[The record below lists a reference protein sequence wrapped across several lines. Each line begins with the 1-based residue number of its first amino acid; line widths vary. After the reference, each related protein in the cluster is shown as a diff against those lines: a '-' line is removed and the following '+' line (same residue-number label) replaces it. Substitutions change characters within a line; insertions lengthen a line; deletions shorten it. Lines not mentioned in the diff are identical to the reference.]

1 MWNYISN
8 FMIAVSGLP
17 CQGRSAYDGRSR
29 IVSSSLIGQ
38 TIGHYR
44 VLDQLGAGGM
54 GVVYRAQDLKLGRQ
68 VALKVLPAGS
78 ASSTEAIER
87 FRREART
94 ASALNHPNI
103 CTIYGFDEHDGQC
116 YLAMELL
123 DGEPLDIRLAGR
135 PLDLRSLLDIAV
147 QVADALDAAHTEGIL
162 HRDIK
167 PANIFLTKR
176 GQVKVLDFGLA
187 KLTTA
192 AHAAGDSVYETR
204 AEHFSSVVGTTVGT
218 IAYMSPEQARGEELD
233 PRTDLFSFG
242 VVLYEMAT
250 GRQSFPGH
258 TTAVVFDG
266 ILNREPARASS
277 INQSLPP
284 DLDRIIAKALE
295 KERDLRYQTARDL
308 RADLERLRR
317 DSGTRRVA
325 VSSGP
330 GSAGASTM
338 AGDPTSAATV
348 FVPAGTQPSGS
359 GAASSAIGV
368 SGATPGPSAV
378 SGALQPAQPITP
390 PAVATAPV
398 PAGAAQRAPWGL
410 AAAATVVAAL
420 AVGAGLY
427 LAMRPGS
434 GPADVVQTAE
444 PDPPSTPATPEAA
457 PPSSGEGVPAAASA
471 AASPPPAPV
480 AGAPPAKGP
489 APTTRPAT
497 KSAPSA
503 PASSTAAGAA
513 ATARDAEAAQRLE
526 IARAKLSSNLVDQ
539 GVADLRQIVID
550 YPGSPTAVEASFLAG
565 GALEKAGRADDAM
578 AVYVEFEKR
587 FAGHARVA
595 ESKLRRAQ
603 LLQRARGQQRQLDAH
618 ALLGE
623 VVRDY
628 PGTPSAK
635 QALLAR
641 RQIEMQRRQLRAVD
655 PVLKIEVPALLVT
668 LRALADQFPTDP
680 ETMPSLNQLAAAY
693 ADMDQYQAAV
703 EVLEHMAAR
712 FPGNPAEVWWQLG
725 ELYERRL
732 RNPEKARDAYGR
744 VPPESPRYREA
755 QQRLSR
761 R

>member
-1 MWNYISN
+1 
-8 FMIAVSGLP
+8 
-17 CQGRSAYDGRSR
+17 
-29 IVSSSLIGQ
+29 VSSSLIGQ

-54 GVVYRAQDLKLGRQ
+54 GVVYRAQDMKLGRQ
-68 VALKVLPAGS
+68 VAIKVLPAGN
-78 ASSTEAIER
+78 ASSIEAIER

-103 CTIYGFDEHDGQC
+103 CIIYGFDEQDGQC

-192 AHAAGDSVYETR
+192 AHGHGLGDSVYETR

-266 ILNREPARASS
+266 ILNREPAPASAVNTS
-277 INQSLPP
+277 IPP

-295 KERDLRYQTARDL
+295 KDRTLRYQTAKDL

-317 DSGTRRVA
+317 DSGTRRLAVAASGSVA
-325 VSSGP
+325 VSQPGAGGDITSAPTVFVAHPAQPVSDAGALAPGAASPPATQPLSP
-330 GSAGASTM
+330 GSAVPVLPQIAAPAAVAAPVSAGTSPATAPWMLAAVTTVVAAFAVGAGIYM
-338 AGDPTSAATV
+338 AMRADTAPTDTAQTAPSEPPVPALAVPPTEAPAPELGEDALPPPGKTAPAPPGAASPPAKGPTAGVRPTAKSAPAS
-348 FVPAGTQPSGS
+348 PAGTAVA
-359 GAASSAIGV
+359 GAASSA
-368 SGATPGPSAV
+368 
-378 SGALQPAQPITP
+378 
-390 PAVATAPV
+390 
-398 PAGAAQRAPWGL
+398 
-410 AAAATVVAAL
+410 
-420 AVGAGLY
+420 
-427 LAMRPGS
+427 
-434 GPADVVQTAE
+434 
-444 PDPPSTPATPEAA
+444 
-457 PPSSGEGVPAAASA
+457 
-471 AASPPPAPV
+471 
-480 AGAPPAKGP
+480 
-489 APTTRPAT
+489 
-497 KSAPSA
+497 
-503 PASSTAAGAA
+503 
-513 ATARDAEAAQRLE
+513 AEASKRLE
-526 IARAKLSSNLVDQ
+526 VARAKLSSNLLDQ

-550 YPGSPTAVEASFLAG
+550 YPGTPVAVEASFLAA

-578 AVYVEFEKR
+578 AAYVEFDKR
-587 FAGHARVA
+587 FAGNPQVA

-603 LLQRARGQQRQLDAH
+603 LLLRGRGQQRQSEAY
-618 ALLGE
+618 ALFGE
-623 VVRDY
+623 VAREY
-628 PGTPSAK
+628 PGTPHAK

-641 RQIEMQRRQLRAVD
+641 RQAEMQRRQLRAMD
-655 PVLKIEVPALLVT
+655 PVLNVEVPALLVT
-668 LRALADQFPTDP
+668 LRALADQFPNDP
-680 ETMPSLNQLAAAY
+680 ETMPAMNQLATAY
-693 ADMDQYQAAV
+693 NEMERYQAAADV
-703 EVLEHMAAR
+703 WEQMAAR

-732 RNPEKARDAYGR
+732 RNPEKAREAYAK
-744 VPPESPRYREA
+744 VPSVSPRYREA
-755 QQRLSR
+755 QQRLNR

>member
-1 MWNYISN
+1 M
-8 FMIAVSGLP
+8 
-17 CQGRSAYDGRSR
+17 
-29 IVSSSLIGQ
+29 SSSLIGQ

-68 VALKVLPAGS
+68 VAIKVLPAGS

-94 ASALNHPNI
+94 ASALNHSNI

-123 DGEPLDIRLAGR
+123 EGEPLDIRLAGR
-135 PLDLRSLLDIAV
+135 PLDLRSLLDIAT

-187 KLTTA
+187 KLTA

-266 ILNREPARASS
+266 ILNREPAPASS
-277 INQSLPP
+277 VNQSIPP
-284 DLDRIIAKALE
+284 ELDRIIAKALE
-295 KERDLRYQTARDL
+295 KDRDLRYQTARDL

-325 VSSGP
+325 ASSG
-330 GSAGASTM
+330 SVVTGAPAP
-338 AGDPTSAATV
+338 AGDTAASAATV
-348 FVPAGTQPSGS
+348 FVPPASAPAGLGGGS
-359 GAASSAIGV
+359 APMDTTGAPAGPPVV
-368 SGATPGPSAV
+368 SGPPPGIPAAAPAHATT
-378 SGALQPAQPITP
+378 PAP
-390 PAVATAPV
+390 PLNAQTAP
-398 PAGAAQRAPWGL
+398 WML

-434 GPADVVQTAE
+434 EPADLAQSVAA
-444 PDPPSTPATPEAA
+444 DPLAPPATPAPAA
-457 PPSSGEGVPAAASA
+457 PGAGEDAPAPPVAALPAA
-471 AASPPPAPV
+471 PAPPTST
-480 AGAPPAKGP
+480 PPAKGP
-489 APTTRPAT
+489 ASPTRPAP
-497 KSAPSA
+497 KSTTPAAPNPPA
-503 PASSTAAGAA
+503 PGRAGA
-513 ATARDAEAAQRLE
+513 ARDAEAAQRLDV
-526 IARAKLSSNLVDQ
+526 ARAKLSSKLIDQ

-550 YPGSPTAVEASFLAG
+550 YPGSPVAVEASFLAG
-565 GALEKAGRADDAM
+565 GTLEKAGRADDAM
-578 AVYVEFEKR
+578 ATYVEFEKR

-595 ESKLRRAQ
+595 DSKLRRAE
-603 LLQRARGQQRQLDAH
+603 LLQRARGQQRQVEAH

-628 PGTPSAK
+628 PGTPPAK

-641 RQIEMQRRQLRAVD
+641 RQIELQRRQLRALD

-680 ETMPSLNQLAAAY
+680 ETMPAMNQLAAAY
-693 ADMDQYQAAV
+693 VDMDQYQAAA

-732 RNPEKARDAYGR
+732 RNPEKAREAYAR

-755 QQRLSR
+755 QQRLTR

>member
-1 MWNYISN
+1 
-8 FMIAVSGLP
+8 MIGRLP
-17 CQGRSAYDGRSR
+17 FPVKGRTAYDGPSQ

-68 VALKVLPAGS
+68 VAIKVLPSGN

-135 PLDLRSLLDIAV
+135 PLDLRSLLDIGA

-167 PANIFLTKR
+167 PANIFLTRR

-192 AHAAGDSVYETR
+192 AHGHGLGDSVYETR
-204 AEHFSSVVGTTVGT
+204 VEHFSSVVGTTVGT

-266 ILNREPARASS
+266 ILNREPTPASAINTS
-277 INQSLPP
+277 IPP

-295 KERDLRYQTARDL
+295 KDRTLRYQTAKDL

-325 VSSGP
+325 VTTTSVTVGQPAAAGDLASAHTAFIAPRTPTSSSAAESHP
-330 GSAGASTM
+330 MAAGAPVAPPPAASR
-338 AGDPTSAATV
+338 APTPPPIAS
-348 FVPAGTQPSGS
+348 P
-359 GAASSAIGV
+359 GAAARPVSAE
-368 SGATPGPSAV
+368 TPAWK
-378 SGALQPAQPITP
+378 
-390 PAVATAPV
+390 
-398 PAGAAQRAPWGL
+398 APWML
-410 AAAATVVAAL
+410 AAATTVVAAIAVSAGIYL
-420 AVGAGLY
+420 AVRSDTAPTDAIQAAPSDL
-427 LAMRPGS
+427 PS
-434 GPADVVQTAE
+434 PPAV
-444 PDPPSTPATPEAA
+444 PATDAAA
-457 PPSSGEGVPAAASA
+457 PGLGEDT
-471 AASPPPAPV
+471 PPAPGT
-480 AGAPPAKGP
+480 GAPAVPTPGAGSPPVKGP
-489 APTTRPAT
+489 AAGSRSAA
-497 KSAPSA
+497 KSAPA
-503 PASSTAAGAA
+503 PARTAAPDSSTSK
-513 ATARDAEAAQRLE
+513 DAEASKRLE
-526 IARAKLSSNLVDQ
+526 VARAKLSSNLLDQ

-550 YPGSPTAVEASFLAG
+550 YPGTPIAVEASFLAAG
-565 GALEKAGRADDAM
+565 SLEKAGRADDAM
-578 AVYVEFEKR
+578 AAYVEFDKR
-587 FAGHARVA
+587 FAGNPRVA

-603 LLQRARGQQRQLDAH
+603 LLLRARGQQRQSEAY
-618 ALLGE
+618 ALFGE
-623 VVRDY
+623 VARDF
-628 PGTPSAK
+628 PGSPQAK
-635 QALLAR
+635 QALLTR
-641 RQIEMQRRQLRAVD
+641 RQAEMQRRQMRAMD
-655 PVLKIEVPALLVT
+655 PVLNVEVPALLVT
-668 LRALADQFPTDP
+668 LRALADQFPKDP
-680 ETMPSLNQLAAAY
+680 ETMPAMNQLATAY
-693 ADMDQYQAAV
+693 SDMDRYQAAADV
-703 EVLEHMAAR
+703 WEQMAAR

-725 ELYERRL
+725 ELYDRRL
-732 RNPEKARDAYGR
+732 RNPEKAREAYAR
-744 VPPESPRYREA
+744 VPPGSPRYKEA

>member
-1 MWNYISN
+1 M
-8 FMIAVSGLP
+8 
-17 CQGRSAYDGRSR
+17 
-29 IVSSSLIGQ
+29 SSSLIGQ

-68 VALKVLPAGS
+68 VAIKVLPAGS

-94 ASALNHPNI
+94 ASALNHSNI

-123 DGEPLDIRLAGR
+123 EGEPLDIRLAGR
-135 PLDLRSLLDIAV
+135 PLDLRSLLDIAT

-218 IAYMSPEQARGEELD
+218 IAYMSPEQARGEDLD

-277 INQSLPP
+277 INQTLPP

-325 VSSGP
+325 VASGP
-330 GSAGASTM
+330 GSVGASTM
-338 AGDPTSAATV
+338 AGDPASAATV
-348 FVPAGTQPSGS
+348 FLPASAQPSGS
-359 GAASSAIGV
+359 GAGSSAIGV
-368 SGATPGPSAV
+368 SGATPGPSV
-378 SGALQPAQPITP
+378 LSGAPPPAQPITP
-390 PAVATAPV
+390 PAVATAPL
-398 PAGAAQRAPWGL
+398 PAGAAQKAPWAL
-410 AAAATVVAAL
+410 AVAATVVAAL
-420 AVGAGLY
+420 AVGAGIY
-427 LAMRPGS
+427 LAMRPGP
-434 GPADVVQTAE
+434 GPSDVAQTAE
-444 PDPPSTPATPEAA
+444 PDPPSAPATPETA
-457 PPSSGEGVPAAASA
+457 PPGSGEDVPAASSA
-471 AASPPPAPV
+471 AVSPAPAPV

-489 APTTRPAT
+489 APTVRPPT
-497 KSAPSA
+497 KSAPST
-503 PASSTAAGAA
+503 PASPAPPGAA

-550 YPGSPTAVEASFLAG
+550 YPTSPTAVEASFLAG

-587 FAGHARVA
+587 FAAHARVA

-603 LLQRARGQQRQLDAH
+603 LLQRARGQQRQLEAH

-655 PVLKIEVPALLVT
+655 PVLKIEVPALLLT

-680 ETMPSLNQLAAAY
+680 ETMPAMNQLASAY
-693 ADMDQYQAAV
+693 ADMNQYQAAV
-703 EVLEHMAAR
+703 EVLEYMAAR

-732 RNPEKARDAYGR
+732 RNPEKAREAYGR
-744 VPPESPRYREA
+744 VPQESPRYREA